1 MLTCCA
7 ATEHAAASTTQA
19 KREYEVALTRSG
31 VPEPWM
37 LVERLSD
44 EILDDV
50 LQSCAESLLRA
61 CDDAVDMVAEA
72 EFKREA

>member
-1 MLTCCA
+1 M
-7 ATEHAAASTTQA
+7 
-19 KREYEVALTRSG
+19 
-31 VPEPWM
+31 PEPWL

-61 CDDAVDMVAEA
+61 CDDAVEMVVEE
-72 EFKREA
+72 EFKREV